1 MLKAEQILKILKK
14 YGFYSLNRAPY
25 LYQNGNELGVYFL
38 LPTKHYGTLE
48 RILYFQ
54 EASIVEE
61 EIYKYWWYTTN
72 KDKLPVSLELDNFET
87 INPKIIYKYKD
98 TILTRELMQHFY
110 ENKDFLITPNEV
122 IKKNQLLRTA
132 QLMIQIVKEKF
143 KLQTETYFKVLEK
156 AEELRNVTNEYHK
169 RLNVLKNEKVQILEN
184 CEVLMAD
191 QDESEALVDTLQQEL
206 NGLDTTPKIR
216 EFINTL
222 FAYLLQLEISDAHL
236 QNMYLL
242 NRYPYEIADIKKKIV
257 VLDEALKNKKK
268 LFKIKADVLLNL
280 EKIDTSSECNKMISI
295 ESYMEKEKSQIIQ
308 KYQNRYTIDENVLGD
323 YLINFENL
331 TIEIPPMIQ
340 NTMIEEFAR
349 EDFYKDIRDSYAKLS
364 NKEKSA
370 CFVASSYLK
379 DCLNILILKNA
390 QYDVNLN
397 DVISKLILS
406 NQIDLFNDAFVTL
419 DHYFNT
425 KIRVKY
431 FSILNTNSFEL
442 FLESLIEVI
451 RILEKINIGLDKSFS
466 GYYNSK
472 EKGIIPLHL
481 KNIYNTNKFAYVANL
496 LPKVPLYYS
505 PTSIV
510 KVVDVLENTELVERK
525 NETIFLLKN
534 KINIK
539 TQPEKVM
546 VVKYEIENVIK
557 RKDYNLVSK
566 IQEKNRCIYYED
578 VIYNKEIGGS
588 YE

>member
-1 MLKAEQILKILKK
+1 
-14 YGFYSLNRAPY
+14 
-25 LYQNGNELGVYFL
+25 
-38 LPTKHYGTLE
+38 
-48 RILYFQ
+48 
-54 EASIVEE
+54 
-61 EIYKYWWYTTN
+61 
-72 KDKLPVSLELDNFET
+72 
-87 INPKIIYKYKD
+87 
-98 TILTRELMQHFY
+98 MQHFY

-308 KYQNRYTIDENVLGD
+308 KYQNRHTIDENVLGD

-431 FSILNTNSFEL
+431 FSILNTNSF
-442 FLESLIEVI
+442 
-451 RILEKINIGLDKSFS
+451 
-466 GYYNSK
+466 
-472 EKGIIPLHL
+472 
-481 KNIYNTNKFAYVANL
+481 
-496 LPKVPLYYS
+496 
-505 PTSIV
+505 
-510 KVVDVLENTELVERK
+510 
-525 NETIFLLKN
+525 
-534 KINIK
+534 
-539 TQPEKVM
+539 
-546 VVKYEIENVIK
+546 
-557 RKDYNLVSK
+557 
-566 IQEKNRCIYYED
+566 
-578 VIYNKEIGGS
+578 
-588 YE
+588 